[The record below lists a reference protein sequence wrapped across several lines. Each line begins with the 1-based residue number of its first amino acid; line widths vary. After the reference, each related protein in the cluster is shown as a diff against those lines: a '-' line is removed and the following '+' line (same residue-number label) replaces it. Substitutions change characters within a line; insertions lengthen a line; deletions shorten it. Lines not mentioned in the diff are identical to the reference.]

1 MDVDALK
8 SIIQSVN
15 ATNTNSIILEF
26 IEKRRNGL
34 TAYVIELEPQIR
46 NQIREMYIQVLDSP
60 VLRSQ
65 QVDYNPLG
73 NIDNII
79 ETTNTNTA
87 NISLIID
94 NIISQENRVHDL
106 SEMELDKIGYYHVK
120 ITNHDDTIHIF
131 RKFNKLKKLRKGIQG
146 YISGNGFNQLENE
159 IVGLDNEI
167 DIITH
172 NTEALVINR
181 YALQT
186 IFDLKD
192 YFTTRTQ
199 DAMNIISTKEK
210 INNFQQFKDDCLS
223 DGFAIKKV
231 TKIVNTPNLIE
242 NFFHN
247 FQNLPDVILRA
258 GLSITLDALGN
269 IEYRG
274 TRDELKEVLSCMAD
288 SYYITLLLNEV
299 GEDHLK

>member
-1 MDVDALK
+1 MDIDALK
-8 SIIQSVN
+8 NIIQNVN
-15 ATNTNSIILEF
+15 AKNTNSISLEF
-26 IEKRRNGL
+26 IEKRSNGL
-34 TAYVIELEPQIR
+34 TAYVIELDRPIR
-46 NQIREMYIQVLDSP
+46 TRIKDLYIEVLDSP
-60 VLRSQ
+60 LLKSQ

-79 ETTNTNTA
+79 ETTDINTA

-94 NIISQENRVHDL
+94 NILNQENRVHEL
-106 SEMELDKIGYYHVK
+106 SGMNLAEIGYYHVN
-120 ITNHDDTIHIF
+120 ITNNDDTVHIF

-146 YISGNGFNQLENE
+146 YISGNGFNNLEGE

-167 DIITH
+167 DIITY
-172 NTEALVINR
+172 NNDVLVINR

-210 INNFQQFKDDCLS
+210 INNFKQFKEDCLG
-223 DGFAIKKV
+223 DGFAIKKI
-231 TKIVNTPNLIE
+231 TKIVNTPDLIE
-242 NFFHN
+242 NFFQN
-247 FQNLPDVILRA
+247 FHNLPDVILSA
-258 GLSITLDALGN
+258 ELSILLDASGN
-269 IEYRG
+269 IDYRG
-274 TRDELKEVLSCMAD
+274 TRDELKEILSCMAD
-288 SYYITLLLNEV
+288 SYYITLLLKEV